1 MTHTLTVVSFVPILA
16 VRDLI
21 VEDSIMRNWFVTALS
36 VSYSYFQASQPLI
49 ATVVGTFKNWIT
61 IYGPLGLFTAV
72 ALASV
77 ISPIPNEIILAFA
90 GMVMTPVDVAISG
103 ALGST
108 VGGLLSYSIARL
120 GGRPLVEKFVKKK
133 TITSAG
139 EWFARRGRLAIL
151 LGRLV
156 PFIPFDAVS
165 YFAGL
170 AKMKIHTFAILTF
183 LGSIPR
189 CLFYAYVGEM
199 IAQYNGP
206 ALIVLSAVCLLVFLA
221 VRLKQ
226 KESMRPEPALDPQP
240 IVAQ

>member
-1 MTHTLTVVSFVPILA
+1 MVSLVPILA
-16 VRDLI
+16 VRELVVKESVI
-21 VEDSIMRNWFVTALS
+21 QNWFITTLS
-36 VSYSYFQASQPLI
+36 ISYSYFQASQPLTT
-49 ATVVGTFKNWIT
+49 TVVEAFKSWIA
-61 IYGPLGLFTAV
+61 IYGSLGLFTAV

-108 VGGLLSYSIARL
+108 VGGILSYSIARL

-151 LGRLV
+151 LGRLI

-170 AKMKIHTFAILTF
+170 AKMKIYTFTILTF

-189 CLFYAYVGEM
+189 CLFYAYMGEM
-199 IAQYNGP
+199 IAQYNIP
-206 ALIVLSAVCLLVFLA
+206 ALIVLSVVCVLVFLLL
-221 VRLKQ
+221 RMKQ
-226 KESMRPEPALDPQP
+226 KESSRLESALNIQP
-240 IVAQ
+240 VLD